1 MLPRRHGR
9 FMPFCGGNCGECG
22 LRVGIPTT
30 FATKVL
36 ITSSLWYD
44 GGINHIQGGRLPQKV
59 RNIAAR
65 HKCSPRGNVLHR
77 SYQPLDTVG
86 GVLDIARIHPGTVVS
101 ESAG

>member
-1 MLPRRHGR
+1 MHAVLWRKLWRVWTSSRH
-9 FMPFCGGNCGECG
+9 PDHPCYQ
-22 LRVGIPTT
+22 
-30 FATKVL
+30 VL

-44 GGINHIQGGRLPQKV
+44 GGLNHIQGGGLPQKV

-65 HKCSPRGNVLHR
+65 HKYLPKDNVLLR